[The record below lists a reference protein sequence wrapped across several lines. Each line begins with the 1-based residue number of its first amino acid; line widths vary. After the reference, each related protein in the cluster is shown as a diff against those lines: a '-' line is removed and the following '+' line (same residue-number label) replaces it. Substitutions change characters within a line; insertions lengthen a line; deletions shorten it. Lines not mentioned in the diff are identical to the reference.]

1 MNSVFEKM
9 NEKLVPIAMKISSNR
24 YLTAI
29 KEGFFGVM
37 PIIIVGSIFLLL
49 TSIPINGYEEFMA
62 GILGENWNDIF
73 MFPYRISYGLMS
85 LYVVVGIAKSL
96 ANHYKIGSRESI
108 IVAFVSYFMLTPLI
122 VDADNAKGLPIDNF
136 GASGLFLAIISSC
149 LAVEIYRF
157 ILNRGWTIK
166 LPDAV
171 PQNVAKPFESLIPA
185 TIIFIIFNIIR
196 LIFVNTDFGSAQ
208 NFIFTIL
215 QQPLQSL
222 GSTLP
227 ATCIVLF
234 IEAILW
240 CFGLHGSSIV
250 SAVMNPIWRSLS
262 AENAAALELGQAA
275 TNIVNYQFIA
285 NFVKIGGTAATLGLA
300 IVILLTAKS
309 SQYKAL
315 GKLSIVPALFN
326 INEPIVFGLPIVLNP
341 IMAIPF
347 IIANIAVAIVT
358 YATTFFGLVPV
369 SIGVEVPWT
378 TPPIIS
384 GFLLCGWQGAVLQI
398 VLILVSMAIYY
409 PFFKMQDKQEYD
421 NEQIATRQ

>member
-1 MNSVFEKM
+1 
-9 NEKLVPIAMKISSNR
+9 
-24 YLTAI
+24 
-29 KEGFFGVM
+29 
-37 PIIIVGSIFLLL
+37 
-49 TSIPINGYEEFMA
+49 
-62 GILGENWNDIF
+62 
-73 MFPYRISYGLMS
+73 
-85 LYVVVGIAKSL
+85 
-96 ANHYKIGSRESI
+96 
-108 IVAFVSYFMLTPLI
+108 
-122 VDADNAKGLPIDNF
+122 
-136 GASGLFLAIISSC
+136 
-149 LAVEIYRF
+149 
-157 ILNRGWTIK
+157 
-166 LPDAV
+166 
-171 PQNVAKPFESLIPA
+171 
-185 TIIFIIFNIIR
+185 
-196 LIFVNTDFGSAQ
+196 
-208 NFIFTIL
+208 
-215 QQPLQSL
+215 
-222 GSTLP
+222 
-227 ATCIVLF
+227 
-234 IEAILW
+234 
-240 CFGLHGSSIV
+240 
-250 SAVMNPIWRSLS
+250 MNPIWRSLS

-347 IIANIAVAIVT
+347 IVANIAVAIVT
-358 YATTFFGLVPV
+358 YAATFFGLVPV

-421 NEQIATRQ
+421 NEELATKQ

>member
-1 MNSVFEKM
+1 M
-9 NEKLVPIAMKISSNR
+9 
-24 YLTAI
+24 
-29 KEGFFGVM
+29 
-37 PIIIVGSIFLLL
+37 
-49 TSIPINGYEEFMA
+49 
-62 GILGENWNDIF
+62 
-73 MFPYRISYGLMS
+73 
-85 LYVVVGIAKSL
+85 
-96 ANHYKIGSRESI
+96 
-108 IVAFVSYFMLTPLI
+108 
-122 VDADNAKGLPIDNF
+122 
-136 GASGLFLAIISSC
+136 
-149 LAVEIYRF
+149 
-157 ILNRGWTIK
+157 
-166 LPDAV
+166 
-171 PQNVAKPFESLIPA
+171 
-185 TIIFIIFNIIR
+185 
-196 LIFVNTDFGSAQ
+196 
-208 NFIFTIL
+208 L

-300 IVILLTAKS
+300 IIILLTAKS

-347 IIANIAVAIVT
+347 IVANIAVAIVT
-358 YATTFFGLVPV
+358 YAATFFGLVPV

-421 NEQIATRQ
+421 NEELATKQ